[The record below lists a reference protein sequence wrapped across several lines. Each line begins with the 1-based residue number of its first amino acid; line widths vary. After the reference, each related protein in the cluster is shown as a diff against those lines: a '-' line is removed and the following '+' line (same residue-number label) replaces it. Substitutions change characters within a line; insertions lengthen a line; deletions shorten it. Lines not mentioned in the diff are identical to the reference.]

1 MVTAARDYAI
11 RDPKSIAVQ
20 GVAPNRPGMAGRGV
34 AVDDKGSIRYRLG
47 HDFQF
52 AVVALLGTI
61 AVLGITP
68 FTILRAINGQWL
80 SFAIDL
86 LIQVGVLSGV
96 AYAWKTGDAQKTSLA
111 LGYFIGFMEVV
122 VVHTL
127 GLAGQFW
134 FYVAI
139 VANFFL
145 IDRRHAL
152 LIVLAGLLALLLT
165 DALSGSSTEMAS
177 FMVTVI
183 VCALLGYVFAYR
195 TATQR
200 DQLETLAA
208 KDPLTG
214 IYNRRTLVDDLDRV
228 YQIVQRNGQPYAML
242 VLDLDNFKNINDQY
256 GHLAGDQVLM
266 QFARLLDANIRK
278 GDRLYRYGGEEFVI
292 VVPGATPSTLV
303 NMVEKLR
310 QMTAETMTLPS
321 GRAITTSIGGAILG
335 EGETVN
341 DWFARADSALYAA
354 KNGGRDRFVIAP
366 PVPVAP
372 PGA

>member
-1 MVTAARDYAI
+1 MD
-11 RDPKSIAVQ
+11 KSSV
-20 GVAPNRPGMAGRGV
+20 
-34 AVDDKGSIRYRLG
+34 RYRLG

-68 FTILRAINGQWL
+68 FTILRALNGQWA

-86 LIQVGVLSGV
+86 FIQTVILSGV
-96 AYAWKTGDAQKTSLA
+96 LYAWKTGDTHRTSLG

-122 VVHTL
+122 AVHTL
-127 GLAGQFW
+127 GLPGQFW

-152 LIVLAGLLALLLT
+152 LIVLAGLLALLLMG
-165 DALSGSSTEMAS
+165 DLSGSQSEVAS
-177 FMVTVI
+177 FFVTVV
-183 VCALLGYVFAYR
+183 VCAMLGYVFAYR
-195 TATQR
+195 TAFQR

-228 YQIVQRNGQPYAML
+228 YRIVQREKQPYAML
-242 VLDLDNFKNINDQY
+242 VLDLDHFKNINDQH

-266 QFARLLDANIRK
+266 QFARLLEENIRK

-292 VVPGATPSTLV
+292 VVPGANAASLM
-303 NMVEKLR
+303 NMADKLR
-310 QMTAETMTLPS
+310 QKTVETLTAPC
-321 GRAITTSIGGAILG
+321 GRAITTSIGGALLA
-335 EGETVN
+335 EGETVTE
-341 DWFARADSALYAA
+341 WFARTDSALYAA

-366 PVPVAP
+366 AVQGSRAP
-372 PGA
+372 A